1 MKTLAILGGMC
12 LAACGVGDAAG
23 LAPDAGGLPSD
34 ATGGRCSVQIQ
45 LTPTQ
50 PQVGVDAAI
59 RATASLEGVD
69 GTVTFAWE
77 ASLDGAATEVDPAA
91 ADNSA
96 VDIPVTTAG
105 VLHVR
110 LTLPDHAECDPGTQD
125 VTVLPTAFATQT
137 YRLRVTPPAGANIP
151 TSDQIIEVHGGVDTV
166 FPVALPA
173 SVTLANGTVTAN
185 HVGVAAYMRMT
196 PVAASASVVEA
207 YANASGVLPALHVL
221 GQMHTALVVPSDP
234 GLAPRVVA
242 WTPGGSSEFAV
253 DAGTAVSG
261 VVKDPTGAALVGA
274 TVALTLDGVPSSVGT
289 TGATGAFTLHA
300 VPVAGATV
308 AITVTPPAGSG
319 LPRLVASS
327 PAIDLAQAWTVAY
340 AAGLA
345 TRDLS
350 GVHVTRG
357 GSPVAS
363 AQVAVVGSIASAGTI
378 TAGATTLP
386 ARGDVRIATATSASG
401 VLAGRAPAAALSL
414 VVTRTPSDVA
424 LAAFDLTAAAPATV
438 ATAAPV
444 AVSGKVT
451 LTAGATIGLVRVD
464 ATGTGPLAGIVV
476 QTTTD
481 ALGHYT
487 LPLAAGGAYDLRLY
501 DPQNR
506 ASPRVDALASAATAD
521 LGARALP
528 ASVHLTGTI
537 SGGASSLAGAA
548 VQLLCSGCTG
558 PGADVPIAE
567 AAADRNGRFRL
578 AVPDPGTHPAQ

>member
-12 LAACGVGDAAG
+12 LAACGVADSAGALPDSGSPPGDAAG
-23 LAPDAGGLPSD
+23 
-34 ATGGRCSVQIQ
+34 THCSVQIQ
-45 LTPTQ
+45 LAPTQ

-59 RATASLEGVD
+59 RATASLEGVT
-69 GTVTFAWE
+69 GTVAYTWE
-77 ASLDGAATEVDPAA
+77 ASLDGTATEVDQAA
-91 ADNSA
+91 ADSSA
-96 VDIPVTTAG
+96 IDIPVTTAG

-110 LTLPDHAECDPGTQD
+110 LTLPDHPECDPGTHD
-125 VTVLPTAFATQT
+125 VTVLPTTFATQT

-207 YANASGVLPALHVL
+207 YASASGVLPALRVL
-221 GQMHTALVVPSDP
+221 GQMHTALVVPTDP

-253 DAGTAVSG
+253 DAGTAVNG
-261 VVKDPTGAALVGA
+261 VVRDPAGAALVGA

-308 AITVTPPAGSG
+308 AITVTPPAASG

-327 PAIDLAQAWTVAY
+327 SAIDLTSAWTVAY

-386 ARGDVRIATATSASG
+386 ARGDVRIATTTSASG

-444 AVSGKVT
+444 AVTGKVT
-451 LTAGATIGLVRVD
+451 LAGATLGLVRVD

-506 ASPRVDALASAATAD
+506 ASPRVDTLASAATTD
-521 LGARALP
+521 VGVRALP
-528 ASVHLTGTI
+528 ASVHLIGTI

-567 AAADRNGRFRL
+567 AAADPNGRFRL